1 MSETGVLPRTI
12 LFLCSGNY
20 YRSRFAELV
29 FNARAELAGLGW
41 VATSAGLL
49 PADLLA
55 ELDPISPSV
64 LERLRSLGMVLDG
77 RPRSPR
83 SACRADFESAHRVI
97 ALKEAEHRPLMRR
110 NFPDWEDRIVYWTVH
125 DVDVAPPSE
134 TLPLIE
140 RAVDDLV
147 EELGKV

>member
-1 MSETGVLPRTI
+1 MRTI

-29 FNARAELAGLGW
+29 FNDRARAAGIRW

-55 ELDPISPSV
+55 ELEPISPTV
-64 LERLRSLGMVLDG
+64 LERAREMGIAPPG
-77 RPRSPR
+77 TPRSPR
-83 SACRADFESAHRVI
+83 PVSLVDFEGAHHVI

-110 NFPDWEDRIVYWTVH
+110 NFPDWEERIVYWTVH
-125 DVDVAPPSE
+125 DVDVAQPSE

-140 RAVDDLV
+140 KTVGDLV
-147 EELGKV
+147 EQLGKD

>member
-1 MSETGVLPRTI
+1 MSEATGPLRTI

-29 FNARAELAGLGW
+29 FNARAGAAGLGW

-55 ELDPISPSV
+55 ELDPISPTV
-64 LERLRSLGMVLDG
+64 LERVRSLGMVLDG
-77 RPRSPR
+77 PLRSPR
-83 SACRADFESAHRVI
+83 PVARGDFEAAHRVI
-97 ALKEAEHRPLMRR
+97 ALKEAEHRPLMKR
-110 NFPDWEDRIVYWTVH
+110 NFPDWEDRIVYWAFH
-125 DVDVAPPSE
+125 DVDVSPPSE

-140 RAVDDLV
+140 RAIGDLV
-147 EELGKV
+147 EELCKA

>member
-1 MSETGVLPRTI
+1 MSETSVPLRTI

-29 FNARAELAGLGW
+29 FNERARAAGLGW
-41 VATSAGLL
+41 VADSAGLL

-64 LERLRSLGMVLDG
+64 LQRAREIGMALEG
-77 RPRSPR
+77 SPRSPR
-83 SACRADFESAHRVI
+83 PVSREDFEGAHRVI

-125 DVDVAPPSE
+125 DVDVSPPSE

-140 RAVDDLV
+140 DAVIGLV
-147 EELGKV
+147 EELRKA

>member
-1 MSETGVLPRTI
+1 MSETAAPLRTI
-12 LFLCSGNY
+12 LFLCSGNF

-29 FNARAELAGLGW
+29 FNARARAAGISW

-64 LERLRSLGMVLDG
+64 LERVRFLGMVLDG

-83 SACRADFESAHRVI
+83 AVSREDFEAAHRVI

-110 NFPDWEDRIVYWTVH
+110 HFPDWEDRVVYWTVH
-125 DVDVAPPSE
+125 DVDVSPPNE
-134 TLPLIE
+134 TLPLLE

-147 EELGKV
+147 EELRKA

>member
-1 MSETGVLPRTI
+1 MSGAGAPLRTI

-29 FNARAELAGLGW
+29 FNDRARAAGIGFI
-41 VATSAGLL
+41 ATSAGLL

-64 LERLRSLGMVLDG
+64 LERVRLLGMALDG
-77 RPRSPR
+77 QPRSPR
-83 SACRADFESAHRVI
+83 SVSRGDFEAAHRVI

-110 NFPDWEDRIVYWTVH
+110 HFPDWEDRIVYWTVH

-134 TLPLIE
+134 TLPLLE

-147 EELGKV
+147 EELRKA

>member
-1 MSETGVLPRTI
+1 MSGARTRTV

-29 FNARAELAGLGW
+29 FNARAREAGLDW
-41 VATSAGLL
+41 IATSAGLL
-49 PADLLA
+49 PADMLA
-55 ELDPISPSV
+55 ELDPISPTV
-64 LERLRSLGMVLDG
+64 VERARQLGAAVE
-77 RPRSPR
+77 PPHRSPR
-83 SACRADFESAHRVI
+83 AVARVDFEGAYCVI

-110 NFPDWEDRIVYWTVH
+110 FFPDWEDRVVYWTVH

-140 RAVDDLV
+140 REVSDLV
-147 EELGKV
+147 DELRELDE